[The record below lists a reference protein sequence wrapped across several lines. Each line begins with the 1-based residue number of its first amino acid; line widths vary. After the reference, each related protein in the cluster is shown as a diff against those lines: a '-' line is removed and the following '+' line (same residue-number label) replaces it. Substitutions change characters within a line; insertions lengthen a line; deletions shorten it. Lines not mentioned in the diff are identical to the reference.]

1 MEKLKLTRDEIVLFS
16 QFRPRLFV
24 MNAVA
29 WGKDKDEERIKKIN

>member
-29 WGKDKDEERIKKIN
+29 WGMNNEDEERIKN